1 MEAPVTVRQQ
11 SFCEKKMTKQLTG
24 KREDAPLHLAARAG
38 NLGLVLEI
46 ISNGGDAE
54 LNEVLM
60 KQNHSGETALYVAA
74 ECGYVDLVKEMIK
87 YCDVG
92 LASIKARNGCDA
104 FHIASKQGHLE
115 VLKVFMKA
123 IPELS
128 MTVDQTNTTALHAA
142 AAQGH
147 IEVVNFLLENG
158 CSLLTIA
165 RSNAKTAFHSAA
177 RNGHLDVVKA
187 LLRKEPEIATRK
199 DKKGQTALHMA
210 VKGQNVELVDEF
222 AKADPSMIN
231 MMDNKGNTALHIA
244 TRKGRAQIVQ
254 QLLGYKGIATSTINN
269 SGETVLDTAQKNG
282 QSVIAAILEEKGIQS
297 AKSMKPPTIIAN
309 RELKQTVSDIKH
321 EVHDQ
326 IKQTRHTRKQ
336 VHGMVKRLSK
346 MHSDGL
352 NNAINST
359 TVVAVLIAT
368 VAFAAIFTVPGQYP
382 NDLPP
387 GYSPG
392 EANIAPKAGFIVFF
406 IFDSFALFIS
416 LAVVVVQTSIVVI
429 ERKQKEKLMTVINK
443 LMWMA
448 CVMVSVAF
456 LALSYV
462 IVGEKEKWLAV
473 GVTGIGTVIMGMTLG
488 TMCYWMVVQRIE
500 ASKLRSITRRSSMST
515 RSHSH
520 SGSFSVMSDSEL
532 INTEFKKKKV
542 YAI

>member
-1 MEAPVTVRQQ
+1 MRQQ
-11 SFCEKKMTKQLTG
+11 SFCEKKMTKQLTA
-24 KREDAPLHLAARAG
+24 KREDAPFHLAARAG
-38 NLGLVLEI
+38 NLGLVREI
-46 ISNGGDAE
+46 ISNCGDAE

-60 KQNHSGETALYVAA
+60 KQNHSGETALYAAA
-74 ECGYVDLVKEMIK
+74 ECGHVDLAKEMMK
-87 YCDVG
+87 YYDVG
-92 LASIKARNGCDA
+92 LAGIKARNGYDA
-104 FHIASKQGHLE
+104 FHVASKQGHLE
-115 VLKVFMKA
+115 VVKVLMEA

-128 MTVDQTNTTALHAA
+128 MTVDQTNTTALHTAA
-142 AAQGH
+142 VHGH
-147 IEVVNFLLENG
+147 IEVVSFLLENG
-158 CSLLTIA
+158 CSLVSIA
-165 RSNAKTAFHSAA
+165 RNNAKTALHSAA
-177 RNGHLDVVKA
+177 RKGHLDVIKA
-187 LLRKEPEIATRK
+187 LLRKEPEIATRT

-210 VKGQNVELVDEF
+210 VKGQNVELVDEL

-231 MMDNKGNTALHIA
+231 LMDNKGNTALHIA
-244 TRKGRAQIVQ
+244 ARKGRAQIVQ
-254 QLLGYKGIATSTINN
+254 KLLSYKGIATTAINK

-282 QSVIAAILEEKGIQS
+282 QSVIAAILEEQGIQS
-297 AKSMKPPTIIAN
+297 AKSMTPPTLSAN

-368 VAFAAIFTVPGQYP
+368 VTFAAIFTVPGQYP
-382 NDLPP
+382 DDQKKLPP

-392 EANIAPKAGFIVFF
+392 EANIAPKAEFVVFF

-416 LAVVVVQTSIVVI
+416 LAVVVVQTSLVVI

-448 CVMVSVAF
+448 SVMVSVAF

-462 IVGEKEKWLAV
+462 IVGDKEKWLAV

-488 TMCYWMVVQRIE
+488 TMCYWMIVQRLE
-500 ASKLRSITRRSSMST
+500 ASKLRSSIRRSSMST
-515 RSHSH
+515 RSHSQ